1 MAYDVDQLL
10 EMSDRELDDLFR
22 KSPAGP
28 IPNGPAE
35 GTAIVANGTRFSG
48 VIARIINHFTWQGKT
63 FDAKH
68 GTLRNRILSIGI
80 NAIVAQVYEGPSLLD
95 QKPCIV
101 LDYSQTSEV
110 AERIRD
116 EIRLIAPNTY
126 LGRVYWE
133 DKPALHFALQFSR

>member
-10 EMSDRELDDLFR
+10 EKTDAELDGMF
-22 KSPAGP
+22 SGSQPGP

-35 GTAIVANGTRFSG
+35 GTAIVANGTRFSSL
-48 VIARIINHFTWQGKT
+48 IAKIVNHFGWQGKT

-68 GTLRNRILSIGI
+68 GTLRNRITSLGL
-80 NAIVAQVYEGPSLLD
+80 NAIVAEVYVGPSLFD

-101 LDYSQTSEV
+101 LDYSKTSEV

-116 EIRLIAPNTY
+116 EIRMIAPNTY

-133 DKPALHFALQFSR
+133 NKPTIHFALQFPA